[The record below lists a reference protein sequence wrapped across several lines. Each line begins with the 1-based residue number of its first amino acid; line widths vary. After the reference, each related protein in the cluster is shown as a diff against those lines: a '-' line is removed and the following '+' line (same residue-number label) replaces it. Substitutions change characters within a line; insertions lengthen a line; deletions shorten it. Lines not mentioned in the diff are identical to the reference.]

1 MNRQFRRAQAKQ
13 DKKVEREKDRRKSER
28 RARLQSV
35 RQRRRRTTKPSSD
48 DTPAKPR
55 GRLPGRFSGAL
66 MIATVVFIVLQSAV
80 PPPEQTAVNSA
91 ISAGFYLLLAYFMML
106 WLLRRSTERAFVMT
120 IIAGVMLA
128 FGAELGKLFRPE
140 YSADYLMLALIVP
153 GLLLGALLGR
163 LVFYNSP

>member
-28 RARLQSV
+28 KARIQSV
-35 RQRRRRTTKPSSD
+35 RQQRRRVTKPSADSS
-48 DTPAKPR
+48 PKPR

-66 MIATVVFIVLQSAV
+66 MIATVFFIVLQSAV
-80 PPPEQTAVNSA
+80 PPPEQTAINSG

-106 WLLRRSTERAFVMT
+106 WLLRRTAERAFMLT

-128 FGAELGKLFRPE
+128 LGAELGKLFRPE

-153 GLLLGALLGR
+153 GLILGALLGR